1 MEKFK
6 VVLWD
11 DSWAAKSWHG
21 GQEECLPSI
30 PCSEYAVATKQYDAD
45 DCDELSTCAAKATDF

>member
-11 DSWAAKSWHG
+11 DSWAAKSWYG

-30 PCSEYAVATKQYDAD
+30 PCSEYAVAPKRHEAD
-45 DCDELSTCAAKATDF
+45 DCDELSARAGEGD